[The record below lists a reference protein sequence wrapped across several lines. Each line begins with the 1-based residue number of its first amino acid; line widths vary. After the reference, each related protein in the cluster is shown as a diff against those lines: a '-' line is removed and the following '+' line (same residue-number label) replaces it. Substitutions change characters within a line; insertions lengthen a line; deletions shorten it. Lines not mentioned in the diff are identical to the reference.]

1 MDPNNPSADVIQLT
15 LPNRVEYLGVARLL
29 VSGVANRMGF
39 SYEDIE
45 DIKLAVG
52 EACTNAVEHAYEQE
66 DGTNSL
72 HLECRVY
79 EDRLVIEVADQGK
92 GFSVES
98 AKKQATPLYSG
109 IDQEDLVE
117 GGLGLYLIHA
127 LMDEVVFHTDA
138 GVSVSMTKYLRR
150 DGVAGDDRTISKN
163 QI

>member
-1 MDPNNPSADVIQLT
+1 MASNQPAVDVISLT

-39 SYEDIE
+39 SYQDIE

-52 EACTNAVEHAYEQE
+52 EACTNAVEHAYEPG
-66 DGTNSL
+66 DSANSL
-72 HLECRVY
+72 HLVCHVY
-79 EDRLVIEVADQGK
+79 EDRLWIEVSDQGK
-92 GFSVES
+92 GFSVE
-98 AKKQATPLYSG
+98 AAQQERTAPLQG
-109 IDQEDLVE
+109 MDEDELEE
-117 GGLGLYLIHA
+117 GGLGLFLIQA
-127 LMDEVVFHTDA
+127 LMDEVVFHTGA

>member
-1 MDPNNPSADVIQLT
+1 MDPIKPTQDVIQLT

-39 SYEDIE
+39 TYEDIE

-79 EDRLVIEVADQGK
+79 TDRLVIEVADQGK
-92 GFSVES
+92 GFSVEK
-98 AKKQATPLYSG
+98 ANQAAPLYSG
-109 IDQEDLVE
+109 IDEEDLEE

-127 LMDEVVFHTDA
+127 LMDEVVFDTDA

-150 DGVAGDDRTISKN
+150 DGVAGDDRTISNN